1 MQQDFSSEYATWLL
15 VSFIFHDT
23 FPVRHG
29 VMLRF
34 CVWKVWWLWIRK
46 RFIAF
51 GHPRLSPGGS
61 NLCMEINNSYVF
73 YNWLWI
79 KFTFMTEIHKIH
91 EKSTQNWTHF
101 DESNSQKSMWIIYEF
116 VWILPECCES
126 HMASINWDAMMYFGS
141 FHAELTLTSASTFEI
156 DTHPLQIMTTWLA
169 IGLLSTII
177 SVGLAIISLHKAFIR
192 NYSNGI

>member
-79 KFTFMTEIHKIH
+79 KFIFMTGIHKIH

-101 DESNSQKSMWIIYEF
+101 DESNSQKSMWILI
-116 VWILPECCES
+116 WICVNSSWMLWIPYGVDKLRRHDVFWKLS
-126 HMASINWDAMMYFGS
+126 RRTHTHIS
-141 FHAELTLTSASTFEI
+141 FHVRNRHTSVTDYDYMISNWIAKHNNFGGTSNY
-156 DTHPLQIMTTWLA
+156 
-169 IGLLSTII
+169 II
-177 SVGLAIISLHKAFIR
+177 T
-192 NYSNGI
+192 